1 MSNSE
6 NLRES
11 DNRKG
16 VNLPLLIGSIVI
28 VGLTIGIFT
37 MKVLDSRI
45 ERKIEKVKITK
56 DQLGEF
62 IVKRDEMVAKYTVR
76 RDADGLPIVH
86 PPVGSEVY
94 ILAQNYHFGKFTLEL
109 EKGKTYNLVLAAK
122 EMKHAIVVN
131 ELKLQNR
138 IKLGEIK
145 TIEFIP
151 AKAGTFRV
159 VCGEWCGMG
168 HGSMVGKIIVT
179 E

>member
-1 MSNSE
+1 MSD
-6 NLRES
+6 S
-11 DNRKG
+11 DKRKG
-16 VNLPLLIGSIVI
+16 INFPLLITSIVI
-28 VGLTIGIFT
+28 VGTMTALFT

-45 ERKIEKVKITK
+45 ERKIEKVKITEG
-56 DQLGEF
+56 QLAEF
-62 IVKRDEMVAKYTVR
+62 IVKVDAMVAKYTVR
-76 RDADGLPIVH
+76 HDEDGLPIVH

-94 ILAQNYHFGKFTLEL
+94 LLAQNYNFGKFTLEL
-109 EKGKTYNLVLAAK
+109 EKGKAYKLVLAAK
-122 EMKHAIVVN
+122 EMKHAIVVH

-159 VCGEWCGMG
+159 VCGEWCGVG
-168 HGSMVGKIIVT
+168 HASMVGKIIVT

>member
-1 MSNSE
+1 MSDSE
-6 NLRES
+6 KLRES
-11 DNRKG
+11 NNRKG
-16 VNLPLLIGSIVI
+16 VNLPLLIVSIVI
-28 VGLTIGIFT
+28 VGLTTGIFT

-62 IVKRDEMVAKYTVR
+62 IVKRDEMVKKYTVR
-76 RDADGLPIVH
+76 TDEDGLPIVH

-109 EKGKTYNLVLAAK
+109 EKGKTYQLKLAAK
-122 EMKHAIVVN
+122 EMKHAIVVR

-138 IKLGEIK
+138 VKLGEIK
-145 TIEFIP
+145 TIEFVPI
-151 AKAGTFRV
+151 KAGTFDM
-159 VCGEWCGMG
+159 VCGEWCGLG

>member
-1 MSNSE
+1 MSDSDKI
-6 NLRES
+6 RES

-16 VNLPLLIGSIVI
+16 VNLPLLIGTILI
-28 VGLTIGIFT
+28 VGVMVGIAT

-45 ERKIEKVKITK
+45 ERNIEKVKITK

-62 IVKRDEMVAKYTVR
+62 ITKVDQMVAKYTVR
-76 RDADGLPIVH
+76 HDENGLPIVH

-94 ILAQNYHFGKFTLEL
+94 ILAKNYDFGKFTLEL
-109 EKGKTYNLVLAAK
+109 EKGKTYQLKLAAK
-122 EMKHAIVVN
+122 EMKHAIVVH

-151 AKAGTFRV
+151 IKAGTFRV
-159 VCGEWCGMG
+159 VCGEWCGVG
-168 HGSMVGKIIVT
+168 HPSMTGKLIVT

>member
-1 MSNSE
+1 MSDSE
-6 NLRES
+6 KIRETN
-11 DNRKG
+11 NRKG
-16 VNLPLLIGSIVI
+16 INLPLLIGSIVI
-28 VGLTIGIFT
+28 VGLIIGAFT

-56 DQLGEF
+56 EQLGEF

-76 RDADGLPIVH
+76 NDEDGLPIVR
-86 PPVGSEVY
+86 PPAGSEVY

-122 EMKHAIVVN
+122 EMKHAIVVH

-151 AKAGTFRV
+151 AKAGTFDIF
-159 VCGEWCGMG
+159 CGEWCGMG
-168 HGSMVGKIIVT
+168 HASMIGKVIVT

>member
-1 MSNSE
+1 MDDSE
-6 NLRES
+6 KK
-11 DNRKG
+11 KG
-16 VNLPLLIGSIVI
+16 VNYPLLLLTIVI
-28 VGLTIGIFT
+28 VGVMTGIAT

-45 ERKIEKVKITK
+45 ERKIEKVKITR

-62 IVKRDEMVAKYTVR
+62 IVKVDQMVAKYTVR
-76 RDADGLPIVH
+76 HDENGVPIVH
-86 PPVGSEVY
+86 PPAGSDVY

-122 EMKHAIVVN
+122 EMKHAIVVHQ
-131 ELKLQNR
+131 LKLQNR

-151 AKAGTFRV
+151 IKAGTFDV
-159 VCGEWCGMG
+159 VCGEWCGVG
-168 HGSMVGKIIVT
+168 HATMVGKIIIA